1 MPTNLSTEIWLPET
15 AWWLRT
21 SLLKLEVSQVITMPA
36 TSPWLLSVEVTWP
49 ALTSKCL
56 DFSECLKELSLNVD
70 WQREEVG
77 GGGKDELS
85 GASSPTQKEQYLVAF
100 PTSVFIFLFRF
111 WHDQRYLWDRLLQ
124 KRRERPAACPLD
136 VSRVAERWRVY
147 YNVWCLVWE
156 QIPMLHMVTILHYT
170 CTSTLWS
177 PNYNNTQI
185 TLWPMFLTAFLT

>member
-21 SLLKLEVSQVITMPA
+21 SLLKLEVSQVNTMPSA
-36 TSPWLLSVEVTWP
+36 CWSH
-49 ALTSKCL
+49 LTGL
-56 DFSECLKELSLNVD
+56 DKYVFGLQWVPKELSLNVD
-70 WQREEVG
+70 WQREEIG

-85 GASSPTQKEQYLVAF
+85 GASSPTQKEWYLVAF